1 MRTPLSPT
9 DAPGPL
15 LDQHRRDIE
24 ALDRRILH
32 LICERLELARQIGE
46 LKQTTGIPLRN
57 FKVEAEVYSR
67 FGEASRLLGLDEDL
81 GRDLAT
87 FLISKAVE
95 EQAVQRDTVYQGT
108 RCAPWS
114 SAVRVEW
121 VDGSLDS
128 SAVRATGSR
137 STIPI
142 RKSPTLPRS
151 RTSQPPHPRPI

>member
-1 MRTPLSPT
+1 MRTPFSPT

-46 LKQTTGIPLRN
+46 LKQSTGIPLRN

-67 FGEASRLLGLDEDL
+67 FQEASRLLGLDEDL

-95 EQAVQRDTVYQGT
+95 EQAVQNR
-108 RCAPWS
+108 
-114 SAVRVEW
+114 SAGHSMER
-121 VDGSLDS
+121 
-128 SAVRATGSR
+128 
-137 STIPI
+137 
-142 RKSPTLPRS
+142 
-151 RTSQPPHPRPI
+151 QRP